1 MKNEK
6 QKAELGNILDR
17 LHKSNLDHD
26 LIQDT
31 GIKVLSDL
39 ESKNIT
45 NLYGYVRQTY
55 RFLSLDDNKKHVRE
69 KEIMQSNIRNV
80 NGIEIDITE
89 SVPAPPPRD
98 TEKKLNLINAIVKN
112 EIHSN
117 KLLKVFDLKFI
128 QVKTQKEMT
137 EELGINRT
145 TLAMQ
150 EKRLIELLKGIDN
163 LRDILASPVFPINNV
178 PSKGSA
184 PSIKAL
190 TKKLSGQVN
199 VLDKFERPGAMK
211 EREQRKEAKPYKHQG
226 NVPAEPYRE
235 LTAEQLKA
243 KSKVSKAILTYHE
256 IKALNL
262 TARQKALELAKQ
274 GIDKLDIKGIPYKL
288 WDLKSMVAQASCEE
302 LHLLDR
308 EYSAWGGRHPEA

>member
-6 QKAELGNILDR
+6 QKELGIILDR
-17 LHKSNLDHD
+17 LHKSNLDSD

-39 ESKNIT
+39 GTKDIT
-45 NLYGYVRQTY
+45 NLYGYVRKTY
-55 RFLSLDDNKKHVRE
+55 QFLSLDSNKKHVRE
-69 KEIMQSNIRNV
+69 KEVMQSNIRNV

-98 TEKKLNLINAIVKN
+98 TEKKLKLINAIVQAH
-112 EIHSN
+112 IHSN

-128 QVKTQKEMT
+128 QLKTQKEMT
-137 EELGINRT
+137 EELDINRT

-150 EKRLIELLKGIDN
+150 ESRLIELLKGIDN
-163 LRDILASPVFPINNV
+163 LRDILASPTYPINNV

-184 PSIKAL
+184 PSIKTL
-190 TKKLSGQVN
+190 TVKLSGPVN
-199 VLDKFERPGAMK
+199 ILDKFDRPKAMR
-211 EREQRKEAKPYKHQG
+211 EREQRKELKPYKHQG
-226 NVPAEPYRE
+226 NVPTEPYRE

-243 KSKVSKAILTYHE
+243 KSRVSKAILTYNQ
-256 IKALNL
+256 IKGLSL
-262 TARQKALELAKQ
+262 TAREQALELAKQ

-302 LHLLDR
+302 LHLIDK
-308 EYSAWGGRHPEA
+308 EYTAWSERHPAA

>member
-1 MKNEK
+1 MKNEE
-6 QKAELGNILDR
+6 QKAELGIILDR

-39 ESKNIT
+39 ENKDIN
-45 NLYGYVRQTY
+45 NLYGYVRKTY
-55 RFLSLDDNKKHVRE
+55 QFLSLDANKKQVRE
-69 KEIMQSNIRNV
+69 REIVQSNIRNV

-89 SVPAPPPRD
+89 SVPAPPVKD
-98 TEKKLNLINAIVKN
+98 TEKRLKLINAIVQAH
-112 EIHSN
+112 IHSN

-137 EELGINRT
+137 EELDINRT

-150 EKRLIELLKGIDN
+150 EKRLVELLKGIDN
-163 LRDILASPVFPINNV
+163 LRDILASPVFPIDNV

-184 PSIKAL
+184 QSIKSL
-190 TKKLSGQVN
+190 TARLSGPVN
-199 VLDKFERPGAMK
+199 VFDKFERPKVMK
-211 EREQRKEAKPYKHQG
+211 EREQRKEFKPYEHQG
-226 NVPAEPYRE
+226 NVPTEPYIE

-256 IKALNL
+256 IKGLTL
-262 TARQKALELAKQ
+262 TAREKALELAKQ
-274 GIDKLDIKGIPYKL
+274 GIDKLDLKSIPYKL
-288 WDLKSMVAQASCEE
+288 RDLKSMVAQANCEE

-308 EYSAWGGRHPEA
+308 EYRAWSERHPGA